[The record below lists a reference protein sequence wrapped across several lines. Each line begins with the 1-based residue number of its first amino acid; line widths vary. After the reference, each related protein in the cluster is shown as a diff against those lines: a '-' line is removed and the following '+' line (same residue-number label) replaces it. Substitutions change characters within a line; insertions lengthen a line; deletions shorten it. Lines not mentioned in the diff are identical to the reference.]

1 MPQRLTELAWR
12 MLVERC
18 ELVSK
23 RRRIFM
29 SQDKRRDWREIC
41 EQVLREKDAGRVN
54 ALLEELL
61 DVLEERERTRSQ
73 RPSSPHSS

>member
-1 MPQRLTELAWR
+1 

>member
-1 MPQRLTELAWR
+1 
-12 MLVERC
+12 
-18 ELVSK
+18 
-23 RRRIFM
+23 M